1 MKILVVILLLGVVAS
16 LFSSLYF
23 IGKDRGGSERAVKAL
38 TVRVALSVGVFS
50 LLMASQYF
58 GWLGAAG
65 RL

>member
-1 MKILVVILLLGVVAS
+1 MKIIVLLLLLAIVAS
-16 LFSSLYF
+16 LFSGLYF
-23 IGKDRGGSERAVKAL
+23 VGKDKGGSDRAVKAL
-38 TVRVALSVGVFS
+38 TVRIVLSLGVFS